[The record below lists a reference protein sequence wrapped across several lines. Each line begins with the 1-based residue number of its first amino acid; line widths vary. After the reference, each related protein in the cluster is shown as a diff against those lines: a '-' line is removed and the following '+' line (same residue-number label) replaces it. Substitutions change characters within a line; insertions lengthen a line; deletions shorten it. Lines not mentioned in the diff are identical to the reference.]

1 MSLKQMGHADA
12 SAHGLVFDAQAAAAR
27 PWLHVFAPEVAI
39 ADDEWDD
46 WDIPELGIYFG
57 RDPAVNSYLAK
68 CACEAT
74 IGLDL
79 VPHATI
85 DAAHSLSAPASLA
98 LLVKRQTT
106 STSVESS

>member
-27 PWLHVFAPEVAI
+27 PWLHVRAPEVAI

-57 RDPAVNSYLAK
+57 HDPAVNSYLAK

-74 IGLDL
+74 RGLDV
-79 VPHATI
+79 VPHTTM
-85 DAAHSLSAPASLA
+85 DAATASAHPHP
-98 LLVKRQTT
+98 LLC
-106 STSVESS
+106 